1 MLVNVMLDVR
11 GKRRIIFQGS
21 RLHWCIW
28 LVSANETICNVKKQR
43 LHWGREGEFYVVKN
57 NQYIPKCSPDI
68 SHQIPPP
75 PKKTKIGISDGEQVR
90 IQDLVKG
97 GPQLLRPKVADI
109 AKRSRASEASILRPG
124 SRARLRAL
132 EAFGFL
138 MLKYAFSHILET
150 LFLLFL
156 TSILTPKVD
165 KNRALDFT
173 SINLRH
179 SDMLHLF
186 FNLHEK
192 LCFNWMTWGMPSEA
206 RLKILWH
213 GWWKIDQLC
222 DW

>member
-1 MLVNVMLDVR
+1 MWGILFNTFSERLFVFLDKDLTTSFWKSGWFLHFFTHIGLFWLVLR
-11 GKRRIIFQGS
+11 TRTTLSRCGS
-21 RLHWCIW
+21 RIW
-28 LVSANETICNVKKQR
+28 SRA
-43 LHWGREGEFYVVKN
+43 
-57 NQYIPKCSPDI
+57 
-68 SHQIPPP
+68 
-75 PKKTKIGISDGEQVR
+75 
-90 IQDLVKG
+90 
-97 GPQLLRPKVADI
+97 GPQLLRPKVADV

-192 LCFNWMTWGMPSEA
+192 VML
-206 RLKILWH
+206 
-213 GWWKIDQLC
+213 
-222 DW
+222 

>member
-1 MLVNVMLDVR
+1 MSGWYTFYWNAFLLHVSVILFTR
-11 GKRRIIFQGS
+11 GGGLPHCKLGYTPSPGTRS
-21 RLHWCIW
+21 RH
-28 LVSANETICNVKKQR
+28 
-43 LHWGREGEFYVVKN
+43 
-57 NQYIPKCSPDI
+57 
-68 SHQIPPP
+68 PPMQSGVDP
-75 PKKTKIGISDGEQVR
+75 GFGQ
-90 IQDLVKG
+90 G
-97 GPQLLRPKVADI
+97 GPQLLRPKVANI
-109 AKRSRASEASILRPG
+109 AKWSCASEASILRPG

-192 LCFNWMTWGMPSEA
+192 VML
-206 RLKILWH
+206 
-213 GWWKIDQLC
+213 
-222 DW
+222 

>member
-1 MLVNVMLDVR
+1 MRLAS
-11 GKRRIIFQGS
+11 GEII
-21 RLHWCIW
+21 
-28 LVSANETICNVKKQR
+28 
-43 LHWGREGEFYVVKN
+43 
-57 NQYIPKCSPDI
+57 
-68 SHQIPPP
+68 
-75 PKKTKIGISDGEQVR
+75 QVR

-97 GPQLLRPKVADI
+97 GAQLLRPKVADV
-109 AKRSRASEASILRPG
+109 AKRSHASEASILWPG

-150 LFLLFL
+150 LFPLFL

-192 LCFNWMTWGMPSEA
+192 VML
-206 RLKILWH
+206 
-213 GWWKIDQLC
+213 
-222 DW
+222 

>member
-1 MLVNVMLDVR
+1 M
-11 GKRRIIFQGS
+11 KI
-21 RLHWCIW
+21 
-28 LVSANETICNVKKQR
+28 
-43 LHWGREGEFYVVKN
+43 EGENKI
-57 NQYIPKCSPDI
+57 NQHLVLSFFLMFFLSNVCCTFL
-68 SHQIPPP
+68 PPP
-75 PKKTKIGISDGEQVR
+75 YTHQVR

-97 GPQLLRPKVADI
+97 GAPASEAESCR
-109 AKRSRASEASILRPG
+109 RSEASILQPG

-192 LCFNWMTWGMPSEA
+192 VML
-206 RLKILWH
+206 
-213 GWWKIDQLC
+213 
-222 DW
+222 

>member
-1 MLVNVMLDVR
+1 MRQTLNHGIATTESGTL
-11 GKRRIIFQGS
+11 F
-21 RLHWCIW
+21 
-28 LVSANETICNVKKQR
+28 T
-43 LHWGREGEFYVVKN
+43 VVAMV
-57 NQYIPKCSPDI
+57 
-68 SHQIPPP
+68 
-75 PKKTKIGISDGEQVR
+75 TQVR

-97 GPQLLRPKVADI
+97 GPQLQRPKVADV
-109 AKRSRASEASILRPG
+109 AKRSRASEVSILRLG

-179 SDMLHLF
+179 FDMLHLF

-192 LCFNWMTWGMPSEA
+192 VML
-206 RLKILWH
+206 
-213 GWWKIDQLC
+213 
-222 DW
+222 

>member
-1 MLVNVMLDVR
+1 MSAERLPIGCCCRMYFPLFVLLGIVYCTH
-11 GKRRIIFQGS
+11 KRIHTRCGS
-21 RLHWCIW
+21 RIW
-28 LVSANETICNVKKQR
+28 SR
-43 LHWGREGEFYVVKN
+43 
-57 NQYIPKCSPDI
+57 
-68 SHQIPPP
+68 
-75 PKKTKIGISDGEQVR
+75 
-90 IQDLVKG
+90 G

-109 AKRSRASEASILRPG
+109 AKRSRVSEASILRLG
-124 SRARLRAL
+124 SRACLRAL

-192 LCFNWMTWGMPSEA
+192 VML
-206 RLKILWH
+206 
-213 GWWKIDQLC
+213 
-222 DW
+222 

>member
-1 MLVNVMLDVR
+1 M
-11 GKRRIIFQGS
+11 IIFGYYMGS
-21 RLHWCIW
+21 NNSLLTVSILKAIFWSEARQNWLCIFSTTWSRIRQFFQHWAAAA
-28 LVSANETICNVKKQR
+28 LLMLMPS
-43 LHWGREGEFYVVKN
+43 Y
-57 NQYIPKCSPDI
+57 
-68 SHQIPPP
+68 
-75 PKKTKIGISDGEQVR
+75 QVR

-97 GPQLLRPKVADI
+97 GPQLLRPTVADV
-109 AKRSRASEASILRPG
+109 AKRSRASEASILPPG
-124 SRARLRAL
+124 SRAHLRAL

-138 MLKYAFSHILET
+138 MLKYAFSHILDT

-192 LCFNWMTWGMPSEA
+192 VML
-206 RLKILWH
+206 
-213 GWWKIDQLC
+213 
-222 DW
+222 

>member
-1 MLVNVMLDVR
+1 M
-11 GKRRIIFQGS
+11 
-21 RLHWCIW
+21 
-28 LVSANETICNVKKQR
+28 
-43 LHWGREGEFYVVKN
+43 
-57 NQYIPKCSPDI
+57 
-68 SHQIPPP
+68 
-75 PKKTKIGISDGEQVR
+75 QVR

-97 GPQLLRPKVADI
+97 GPPASEAESCR
-109 AKRSRASEASILRPG
+109 RSEASILQLG
-124 SRARLRAL
+124 SRAHLRAL

-138 MLKYAFSHILET
+138 MLKYAFSHIPET

-192 LCFNWMTWGMPSEA
+192 VML
-206 RLKILWH
+206 
-213 GWWKIDQLC
+213 
-222 DW
+222 

>member
-1 MLVNVMLDVR
+1 MLDTHRTWLEPHTVFFFFCGIVVGFYRQDVVR
-11 GKRRIIFQGS
+11 SDSLDSGLWNSQRCVLGKCVCVCRCGS
-21 RLHWCIW
+21 RIW
-28 LVSANETICNVKKQR
+28 SR
-43 LHWGREGEFYVVKN
+43 
-57 NQYIPKCSPDI
+57 
-68 SHQIPPP
+68 
-75 PKKTKIGISDGEQVR
+75 
-90 IQDLVKG
+90 G

-186 FNLHEK
+186 F
-192 LCFNWMTWGMPSEA
+192 
-206 RLKILWH
+206 
-213 GWWKIDQLC
+213 
-222 DW
+222 

>member
-1 MLVNVMLDVR
+1 MYLKADWEETHQHLCQMYLCRDTLGLICDIPSCGVSR
-11 GKRRIIFQGS
+11 CGS
-21 RLHWCIW
+21 RIW
-28 LVSANETICNVKKQR
+28 SR
-43 LHWGREGEFYVVKN
+43 
-57 NQYIPKCSPDI
+57 
-68 SHQIPPP
+68 
-75 PKKTKIGISDGEQVR
+75 
-90 IQDLVKG
+90 G
-97 GPQLLRPKVADI
+97 GPQLLRPKVADVV
-109 AKRSRASEASILRPG
+109 KQSRVSKANILWPG

-192 LCFNWMTWGMPSEA
+192 VML
-206 RLKILWH
+206 
-213 GWWKIDQLC
+213 
-222 DW
+222 

>member
-1 MLVNVMLDVR
+1 MEAIL
-11 GKRRIIFQGS
+11 IITPPFPPFC
-21 RLHWCIW
+21 LCIFSIAIS
-28 LVSANETICNVKKQR
+28 VPHISAFCENTR
-43 LHWGREGEFYVVKN
+43 
-57 NQYIPKCSPDI
+57 
-68 SHQIPPP
+68 
-75 PKKTKIGISDGEQVR
+75 QVR

-97 GPQLLRPKVADI
+97 GAQLLRPKVADI
-109 AKRSRASEASILRPG
+109 AKRSRVSEASILRPG
-124 SRARLRAL
+124 SRVRLRAL

-173 SINLRH
+173 SINLKH

-192 LCFNWMTWGMPSEA
+192 VML
-206 RLKILWH
+206 
-213 GWWKIDQLC
+213 
-222 DW
+222 